1 MAEYHE
7 SWIDRQIREAQE
19 RGAFDNLKGA
29 GKPLKSINGRDDA
42 DWWVK
47 GLMERENIS
56 HSELLPAGIRLRRE
70 IEDLPE
76 TLTKARS
83 EREVRDLIADLND
96 RIRDARKPRP
106 TDPPAFIRTVDAD
119 EAVARWRTAR
129 ADRADRA
136 KKSGSS

>member
-29 GKPLKSINGRDDA
+29 GKPLKSINGRDDP
-42 DWWVK
+42 DWWVR
-47 GLMERENIS
+47 GLMERESIS
-56 HSELLPAGIRLRRE
+56 HSELLPAGIRIRRE

-76 TLTKARS
+76 TLAHAQS
-83 EREVRDLIADLND
+83 ERDVRALIADLND

-106 TDPPAFIRTVDAD
+106 TEPPAFIATVDVDA
-119 EAVARWRTAR
+119 AVAQWRAGR
-129 ADRADRA
+129 GNQAGPSQR
-136 KKSGSS
+136 S

>member
-29 GKPLKSINGRDDA
+29 GKPLKSINGRDDP
-42 DWWVK
+42 DWWVR
-47 GLMERENIS
+47 GLMEREQIS
-56 HSELLPAGIRLRRE
+56 HAELLPAGIRLRRE

-76 TLTKARS
+76 TLAAARS
-83 EREVRDLIADLND
+83 EREVRAIVADLND

-106 TDPPAFIRTVDAD
+106 TEPPVFIRAVDVD
-119 EAVARWRTAR
+119 ESIGTWQAR
-129 ADRADRA
+129 RA
-136 KKSGSS
+136 KKAGPGSNS

>member
-29 GKPLKSINGRDDA
+29 GKPLKSINGRDDP
-42 DWWVK
+42 DWWVR
-47 GLMERENIS
+47 GLMEREDIS

-76 TLTKARS
+76 TLASARS
-83 EREVRDLIADLND
+83 ERDVRAVITDLND

-106 TDPPAFIRTVDAD
+106 TDPPAFIRTVDVD
-119 EAVARWRTAR
+119 EAVARWRAGR
-129 ADRADRA
+129 G
-136 KKSGSS
+136 KKAGPGQNG

>member
-19 RGAFDNLKGA
+19 RGAFDNLEGA
-29 GKPLKSINGRDDA
+29 GKPLKSINGRDDP
-42 DWWVK
+42 DWWVR

-56 HSELLPAGIRLRRE
+56 HSELLPAGIRIRRE

-76 TLTKARS
+76 TLADAQS
-83 EREVRDLIADLND
+83 ERDVRALIGDLND

-106 TDPPAFIRTVDAD
+106 TEPPAFIATVDVD
-119 EAVARWRTAR
+119 EAVAQWRAGR
-129 ADRADRA
+129 GKPAGPSQR
-136 KKSGSS
+136 S

>member
-29 GKPLKSINGRDDA
+29 GKPLKSINGRDDP
-42 DWWVK
+42 DWWVR
-47 GLMERENIS
+47 GLMEREDIS
-56 HSELLPAGIRLRRE
+56 HAELLPAGIRIRRE

-76 TLTKARS
+76 TLAAARS
-83 EREVRDLIADLND
+83 ERHVRAIVDDLNV

-106 TDPPAFIRTVDAD
+106 TDAPAFIRTLDVD
-119 EAVARWRTAR
+119 EAVAQWRVAR
-129 ADRADRA
+129 QR
-136 KKSGSS
+136 KSGPRANG

>member
-1 MAEYHE
+1 MAEYSE

-29 GKPLKSINGRDDA
+29 GKPLKSINGRDDP
-42 DWWVK
+42 DWWVR

-76 TLTKARS
+76 TLAAARS
-83 EREVRDLIADLND
+83 EREIRAIVTDLNE

-106 TDPPAFIRTVDAD
+106 TDPPAFIRAVDVEA
-119 EAVARWRTAR
+119 AVAQWRA
-129 ADRADRA
+129 ARA
-136 KKSGSS
+136 KKAGPERKA

>member
-29 GKPLKSINGRDDA
+29 GKPLKSINGRDDPE
-42 DWWVK
+42 WWVR
-47 GLMERENIS
+47 GLMEREGIS

-76 TLTKARS
+76 TLKSAHS
-83 EREVRDLIADLND
+83 ERDVRALVADLND

-106 TDPPAFIRTVDAD
+106 TGPPAFIRTVDAD
-119 EAVARWRTAR
+119 EAVAQWR
-129 ADRADRA
+129 ADRG
-136 KKSGSS
+136 KKAGPSQDG

>member
-29 GKPLKSINGRDDA
+29 GKPLKSINGRDDP
-42 DWWVK
+42 DWWVR
-47 GLMERENIS
+47 GLMEREEIS
-56 HSELLPAGIRLRRE
+56 HSELVPAGIRLRRE

-76 TLTKARS
+76 TLAAAHS
-83 EREVRDLIADLND
+83 ERDVRAIVTDLND

-106 TDPPAFIRTVDAD
+106 AEPPAFIRAVDVD
-119 EAVARWRTAR
+119 EAVAAWRA
-129 ADRADRA
+129 ARA
-136 KKSGSS
+136 KKAAPDSTT